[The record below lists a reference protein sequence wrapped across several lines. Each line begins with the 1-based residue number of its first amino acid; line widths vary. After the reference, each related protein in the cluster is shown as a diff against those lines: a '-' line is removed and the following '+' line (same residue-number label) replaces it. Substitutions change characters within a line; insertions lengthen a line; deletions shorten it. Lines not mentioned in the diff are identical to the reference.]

1 MAFDP
6 THIPHQMNRWTPE
19 GIITCLEEVNQEIDF
34 AEKYG
39 VGAIFR
45 MQLDCAVVC
54 LVDVLSKGGD
64 DKLTIIQQAEEAADD
79 MMKVNGVP
87 FMNESILRQ
96 IMADIYDSAEE
107 AVRRWGE

>member
-6 THIPHQMNRWTPE
+6 TYIPPQMNHWTPE
-19 GIITCLEEVNQEIDF
+19 GVMSCVQEAYDEIDF
-34 AEKYG
+34 GEKYG

-54 LVDVLSKGGD
+54 LVDILNKGGE
-64 DKLTIIQQAEEAADD
+64 DKLAIIQQAESDAKE
-79 MMKVNGVP
+79 MMVENDIPSTNPV
-87 FMNESILRQ
+87 ILRQ
-96 IMADIYDSAEE
+96 IMVDIYDSAEE

>member
-1 MAFDP
+1 
-6 THIPHQMNRWTPE
+6 
-19 GIITCLEEVNQEIDF
+19 
-34 AEKYG
+34 
-39 VGAIFR
+39 
-45 MQLDCAVVC
+45 
-54 LVDVLSKGGD
+54 
-64 DKLTIIQQAEEAADD
+64 

>member
-6 THIPHQMNRWTPE
+6 TYIPPQMNHWTPE
-19 GIITCLEEVNQEIDF
+19 GVMACVQEVYDEIDF
-34 AEKYG
+34 GEKYG
-39 VGAIFR
+39 AGAIFR

-54 LVDVLSKGGD
+54 LVDTLSKGGED
-64 DKLTIIQQAEEAADD
+64 RLAIIQQAEEAADD
-79 MMKVNGVP
+79 MMKVNGIP
-87 FMNESILRQ
+87 FMGEPVLRQ

>member
-6 THIPHQMNRWTPE
+6 TYIPPQMNHWTPE
-19 GIITCLEEVNQEIDF
+19 GVMACVQEVYDEIDF

-54 LVDVLSKGGD
+54 LVDTLSKGGED
-64 DKLTIIQQAEEAADD
+64 RLAIIQQAEEAADD
-79 MMKVNGVP
+79 MMKVNGIP
-87 FMNESILRQ
+87 FMGEPILRQ

>member
-6 THIPHQMNRWTPE
+6 TFIPPQMNRWTPE

-34 AEKYG
+34 GEKYG

-64 DKLTIIQQAEEAADD
+64 DKLAIIQQAEEAADD
-79 MMKVNGVP
+79 MMRVNGIL
-87 FMNESILRQ
+87 FMGEPVLRQ
-96 IMADIYDSAEE
+96 IMADIYDAAEE